1 MSRGERRWRSPDG
14 REWIVSLDV
23 PGSIM
28 PVAPELD
35 NAGAMLPEEAVNIV
49 FRSGGETLREEYTML
64 AEVADLSDGQ
74 LTEWY
79 EAAKRGKGL

>member
-23 PGSIM
+23 PGSVM
-28 PVAPELD
+28 PVDPGLE

-49 FRSGGETLREEYTML
+49 FRSGDETLREEYTML
-64 AEVADLSDGQ
+64 AEVADLSDEQ
-74 LTEWY
+74 LTDWY

>member
-14 REWIVSLDV
+14 REWTVSLDV

-28 PVAPELD
+28 AVAPELE
-35 NAGAMLPEEAVNIV
+35 NAGGMLPEEAVNIV
-49 FRSGGETLREEYTML
+49 FRSGDETLREEYTLL
-64 AEVADLSDGQ
+64 AEVADLSDKQ

-79 EAAKRGKGL
+79 EAAKRGEGL